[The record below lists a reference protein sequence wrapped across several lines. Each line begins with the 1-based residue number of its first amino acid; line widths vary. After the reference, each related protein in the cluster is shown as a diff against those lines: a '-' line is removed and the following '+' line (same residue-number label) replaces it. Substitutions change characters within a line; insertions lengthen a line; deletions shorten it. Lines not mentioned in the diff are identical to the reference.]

1 MIESHLGAKDFFDLG
16 LASLNENK
24 LSNAEKYFREA
35 LNLSKNFFECLFYLG
50 ITLSLQNK
58 NDEALFYNFKALELN
73 PQSSELYYNIAKI
86 YDDAN
91 NLGEALNFYEK
102 ALLIDHTFMEAIC
115 NKGII
120 LQKLKQYPDSLNC
133 FDQAININPLFS
145 DAWLNKG
152 NLLLS
157 LGNLTGAIFHFN
169 KSIELNPK
177 DSNSWN
183 NRGTASLLLK
193 SFDDALN
200 DFSKA
205 ILLNPSISDY
215 WFNKGVVFFNI
226 NSYKEAIVFFD
237 KSLTLDPKH
246 IDSIFYKANSFF
258 LLNKPNDARV
268 LYLQILELDPNHS
281 KALCNLAIIYRGLN
295 RLEES
300 LISFKKALELEP
312 DLDFLLGD
320 YLHTKMRL
328 CDWSDFDSDLQKC
341 IDGIESAKA
350 VIYPFPLLSLTDS
363 PELELKCAQIYSQK
377 HFQNIVAQPFL
388 KPKIQPNGKIK
399 VAYLSPDFR
408 DHAVSQLI
416 VEVLELHDKQHFE
429 IYGFYFGPSTNDDM
443 HHRIASTFNE
453 FHSVAHLSD
462 QAICDLI
469 RSKEIDIA
477 VDLAG
482 HTQYNRAGILARRCA
497 PIQINYLGYPGTMG
511 ASFIDYIIADSMVIP
526 EDTYQYYS
534 EKIINMP
541 FTYQANSSRPA
552 LTEQSISRKDYGI
565 DEDAFVFCCF
575 NNSYKYNPHV
585 FLSWLEILKSV
596 KNGVLWLLSDNEISK
611 ENLKNFATQHGAKAE
626 QLIFASRLH
635 YREHLLR
642 YSFADL
648 FLDTYPYGAHT
659 TASESLKFGLPV
671 LTCIGKSFSSG
682 VAASLLYPLGLVN
695 LITSNRSDYINKAIE
710 LAHSPDYLR
719 DLRKILAN
727 SLSLSK
733 IFNPNKF
740 VRDLEVLYKKIY
752 HDT

>member
-1 MIESHLGAKDFFDLG
+1 MDKFSHNSFVISLAAFQSGKFIIAEDNLEKIYKKDNSDNTVIHL
-16 LASLNENK
+16 LALTKAALKKELEAASLFHILHQRNPKDLSILYNLATALMESGKYEESIQSFTK
-24 LSNAEKYFREA
+24 LSKFSINKPEIW
-35 LNLSKNFFECLFYLG
+35 LNFGKALSKLNKHKEAIAKYDEVLSIEPNNIHALYNKAVSYNQLTIYEEVQPILDKLLLIDKNNPFVHSLCGSLLFRKGL
-50 ITLSLQNK
+50 LEESLLAYQ
-58 NDEALFYNFKALELN
+58 KANELN
-73 PQSSELYYNIAKI
+73 P
-86 YDDAN
+86 N
-91 NLGEALNFYEK
+91 N
-102 ALLIDHTFMEAIC
+102 ALLWADI
-115 NKGII
+115 
-120 LQKLKQYPDSLNC
+120 
-133 FDQAININPLFS
+133 
-145 DAWLNKG
+145 
-152 NLLLS
+152 
-157 LGNLTGAIFHFN
+157 
-169 KSIELNPK
+169 
-177 DSNSWN
+177 
-183 NRGTASLLLK
+183 
-193 SFDDALN
+193 
-200 DFSKA
+200 
-205 ILLNPSISDY
+205 
-215 WFNKGVVFFNI
+215 GV
-226 NSYKEAIVFFD
+226 
-237 KSLTLDPKH
+237 TLR
-246 IDSIFYKANSFF
+246 S
-258 LLNKPNDARV
+258 
-268 LYLQILELDPNHS
+268 
-281 KALCNLAIIYRGLN
+281 LN

-585 FLSWLEILKSV
+585 FNLWGTILNSKNNCCLLLISDTKLVEDNIKKEFLRRNVALKKIIFLNRTTYQTYLSYYGL
-596 KNGVLWLLSDNEISK
+596 
-611 ENLKNFATQHGAKAE
+611 
-626 QLIFASRLH
+626 
-635 YREHLLR
+635 
-642 YSFADL
+642 ADL
-648 FLDTYPYGAHT
+648 FLDTTPFNAGT
-659 TASESLKFGLPV
+659 TASDALWCGVPV
-671 LTCIGKSFSSG
+671 LTHAGFSFTG
-682 VAASLLYPLGLVN
+682 RMAASLLNSINLSE
-695 LITSNRSDYINKAIE
+695 LITHSDTDYVNKAIE
-710 LAHSPDYLR
+710 LIENKDTLVSIKQQLSR
-719 DLRKILAN
+719 VKN
-727 SLSLSK
+727 SSFL
-733 IFNPNKF
+733 FNTKVFTGF
-740 VRDLEVLYKKIY
+740 VEEAFRECLKKDPLQY
-752 HDT
+752 YD

>member
-1 MIESHLGAKDFFDLG
+1 MDKHSHDSFVISLNAFQSGKFKVAEENLEEIYKKNNSDNTVIHLLALTKAALKKDPEA
-16 LASLNENK
+16 ASLFHILHQRNPEDLSILYNLATALTESGKYDESVQSFTKLAKFSINK
-24 LSNAEKYFREA
+24 PEIW
-35 LNLSKNFFECLFYLG
+35 LNFGRALSKIGKHEEAIAKY
-50 ITLSLQNK
+50 
-58 NDEALFYNFKALELN
+58 DEALSIEPKNIQALHNKAASYN
-73 PQSSELYYNIAKI
+73 Q
-86 YDDAN
+86 
-91 NLGEALNFYEK
+91 LGFYEDAK
-102 ALLIDHTFMEAIC
+102 SIVKNLLLIDRNYGFAYSLYASILRKQGAF
-115 NKGII
+115 NDSLIA
-120 LQKLKQYPDSLNC
+120 LQK
-133 FDQAININPLFS
+133 A
-145 DAWLNKG
+145 
-152 NLLLS
+152 
-157 LGNLTGAIFHFN
+157 
-169 KSIELNPK
+169 
-177 DSNSWN
+177 
-183 NRGTASLLLK
+183 
-193 SFDDALN
+193 
-200 DFSKA
+200 
-205 ILLNPSISDY
+205 
-215 WFNKGVVFFNI
+215 V
-226 NSYKEAIVFFD
+226 
-237 KSLTLDPKH
+237 
-246 IDSIFYKANSFF
+246 
-258 LLNKPNDARV
+258 
-268 LYLQILELDPNHS
+268 ELDPNS
-281 KALCNLAIIYRGLN
+281 SLVLADLGVIFIALN

-312 DLDFLLGD
+312 DLDYLLGD

-328 CDWSDFDSDLQKC
+328 CDWSDFESDLRKC

-350 VIYPFPLLSLTDS
+350 VINPFPLLSLTDS

-408 DHAVSQLI
+408 DHAVSHLI
-416 VEVLELHDKQHFE
+416 VEMLELHDKQHFE
-429 IYGFYFGPSTNDDM
+429 IFGFYFGPSTNDDM
-443 HHRIASTFNE
+443 HHRIKKTFNE

-482 HTQYNRAGILARRCA
+482 YTQYNRAGVLARRCA

-511 ASFIDYIIADSMVIP
+511 ASFIDYIIADSTVIP

-575 NNSYKYNPHV
+575 NNSYKYNPRV

-596 KNGVLWLLSDNEISK
+596 KNGVLLLLSDNEISK
-611 ENLKNFATQHGAKAE
+611 ENLKNFATLHRAKSE
-626 QLIFASRLH
+626 QLIFASRLPYH
-635 YREHLLR
+635 EHLLR

-671 LTCIGKSFSSG
+671 LTCIGKSFSSR
-682 VAASLLYPLGLVN
+682 VAASLLYPLGLVD

-710 LAHSPDYLR
+710 LAHSSDYLR
-719 DLRKILAN
+719 DQRKILAN
-727 SLSLSK
+727 SLLQSK
-733 IFNPNKF
+733 IFQPNKF

>member
-1 MIESHLGAKDFFDLG
+1 VDKFSHNSFVISLAAFQSGKFIIAEDNLEKIYKKDNSDNTVIHL
-16 LASLNENK
+16 LALTKAALKKELEAASLFHILHQRNPKDLSILYNLATALMESGKYEESIQSFTK
-24 LSNAEKYFREA
+24 LSKFSINKPEIW
-35 LNLSKNFFECLFYLG
+35 LNFGKALSKLNKHKEAIAKYDEVLSIEPNNIHALYNKAVSYNQLTIYEEVQPILDKLLLIDKNNPFVHSLCGSLLFRKGL
-50 ITLSLQNK
+50 LEESLLAYQ
-58 NDEALFYNFKALELN
+58 KANELN
-73 PQSSELYYNIAKI
+73 P
-86 YDDAN
+86 N
-91 NLGEALNFYEK
+91 N
-102 ALLIDHTFMEAIC
+102 ALLWADI
-115 NKGII
+115 
-120 LQKLKQYPDSLNC
+120 
-133 FDQAININPLFS
+133 
-145 DAWLNKG
+145 
-152 NLLLS
+152 
-157 LGNLTGAIFHFN
+157 
-169 KSIELNPK
+169 
-177 DSNSWN
+177 
-183 NRGTASLLLK
+183 
-193 SFDDALN
+193 
-200 DFSKA
+200 
-205 ILLNPSISDY
+205 
-215 WFNKGVVFFNI
+215 GV
-226 NSYKEAIVFFD
+226 
-237 KSLTLDPKH
+237 TLR
-246 IDSIFYKANSFF
+246 S
-258 LLNKPNDARV
+258 
-268 LYLQILELDPNHS
+268 
-281 KALCNLAIIYRGLN
+281 LN

-626 QLIFASRLH
+626 QLIFAYRLH